1 MDKIVIYDTETTN
14 STIWG
19 SIIEVGAVVVDKNL
33 REIGKLNIRGRMPEG
48 EVPSAKALLVNSTS
62 IDLLTKGN
70 YSHYDFLGA
79 VENFFSK
86 CAPAMFMGWS
96 NLNFDRRMFHFNF
109 FKGNRYPYATHSSPN
124 SEHDGLHI
132 ARAAQTLNSETL
144 KTELTEA
151 GNPSLALESLSRMQG
166 FDTSASHTAYVDA
179 QNSLKVLRII
189 KDKHKE
195 NWETFLKTSTKTSVE
210 TFLKNEGIYSI
221 FENVKGRNMM
231 YLTSTLH
238 PNHCFHP
245 SYASWGYVWDLR
257 RDPEPLLN
265 LSVNQLRDIL
275 KKYSPKATRV
285 LKTNK
290 APVILDKEFALK
302 QKPYS
307 DLDLETIK
315 KRAQMVRN
323 NENFCKNIQII
334 NREAAEE
341 KEQTKT
347 QEDLLPEEKL
357 YVPKNAAWEWDK
369 ITMTAGNS
377 HYEIKLSQ
385 QPDKIWYFYAP
396 HWKIINDTPEGTI
409 TRKQSEEIKLD
420 IPYYSQ
426 LDNYRDANRTC
437 FSSSCAMLLSGL
449 KKDAISNDDDYIET
463 VFEIGDTTE
472 AWVQLRALEHYGVK
486 AAFRQDGCWED
497 VEELLGK
504 GIPVP
509 LGILHLGDVS
519 NPVGGGHWIVAV
531 GLSSDKKKIL
541 VHDPFGD
548 LDLISGRY
556 LSDNGK
562 YLWYSKENLGP
573 RWMVEAGYS
582 SGWYIKAES

>member
-33 REIGKLNIRGRMPEG
+33 KEIGKLNIRGRMPEG

-124 SEHDGLHI
+124 SENDGLHI

-189 KDKHKE
+189 KEKHKE
-195 NWETFLKTSTKTSVE
+195 NWQTFLKTSTKSSVE
-210 TFLKNEGIYSI
+210 TILKSDGVYSI

-231 YLTSTLH
+231 YLVSTLH
-238 PNHCFHP
+238 PNQCFHP
-245 SYASWGYVWDLR
+245 SYASWGYLWDLR
-257 RDPEPLLN
+257 RDPEPLLD
-265 LSVNQLRDIL
+265 LSVDQLRDTL
-275 KKYSPKATRV
+275 KKFSPKALRV

-290 APVILDKEFALK
+290 APVVLDKEFALK
-302 QKPYS
+302 QKPYV

-315 KRAQMVRN
+315 KRAKLVRN
-323 NENFCKNIQII
+323 NESFCKNIQII

-341 KEQTKT
+341 KEQLKT
-347 QEDLLPEEKL
+347 QEDLLPEETLYEKFIPNKDTALFKTWHSSSWEDKL
-357 YVPKNAAWEWDK
+357 RLLDKFQDKRCCWFGQKIIYQEAPQILPPDLYKNIKSEIARRILSKNKEKWQTVNMAYTEIDYLRDQASNRDDENELK
-369 ITMTAGNS
+369 KLDEINAFIMS
-377 HYEIKLSQ
+377 IEKKYEI
-385 QPDKIWYFYAP
+385 A
-396 HWKIINDTPEGTI
+396 
-409 TRKQSEEIKLD
+409 
-420 IPYYSQ
+420 
-426 LDNYRDANRTC
+426 
-437 FSSSCAMLLSGL
+437 
-449 KKDAISNDDDYIET
+449 
-463 VFEIGDTTE
+463 
-472 AWVQLRALEHYGVK
+472 
-486 AAFRQDGCWED
+486 
-497 VEELLGK
+497 
-504 GIPVP
+504 
-509 LGILHLGDVS
+509 
-519 NPVGGGHWIVAV
+519 
-531 GLSSDKKKIL
+531 
-541 VHDPFGD
+541 
-548 LDLISGRY
+548 
-556 LSDNGK
+556 
-562 YLWYSKENLGP
+562 
-573 RWMVEAGYS
+573 
-582 SGWYIKAES
+582 

>member
-189 KDKHKE
+189 KEKHKE

-265 LSVNQLRDIL
+265 LPVNQLRDIL
-275 KKYSPKATRV
+275 KKYSPKALRV

-302 QKPYS
+302 QKPYL

-347 QEDLLPEEKL
+347 QEDLLPEETLYEKFIPNKDTALFKTWHSSSWEDKL
-357 YVPKNAAWEWDK
+357 RLLEKFQDKRCSWFGQKIIYQEAPQILPPDLYKNIKSEIARRILSKNKEKWQTVNMAYNEIDYLRDQADKRDDK
-369 ITMTAGNS
+369 IELKKLDEINDFIMS
-377 HYEIKLSQ
+377 IEKKYEI
-385 QPDKIWYFYAP
+385 A
-396 HWKIINDTPEGTI
+396 
-409 TRKQSEEIKLD
+409 
-420 IPYYSQ
+420 
-426 LDNYRDANRTC
+426 
-437 FSSSCAMLLSGL
+437 
-449 KKDAISNDDDYIET
+449 
-463 VFEIGDTTE
+463 
-472 AWVQLRALEHYGVK
+472 
-486 AAFRQDGCWED
+486 
-497 VEELLGK
+497 
-504 GIPVP
+504 
-509 LGILHLGDVS
+509 
-519 NPVGGGHWIVAV
+519 
-531 GLSSDKKKIL
+531 
-541 VHDPFGD
+541 
-548 LDLISGRY
+548 
-556 LSDNGK
+556 
-562 YLWYSKENLGP
+562 
-573 RWMVEAGYS
+573 
-582 SGWYIKAES
+582 

>member
-33 REIGKLNIRGRMPEG
+33 KEIGKLNIRGRMPEG

-79 VENFFSK
+79 VENFFTK
-86 CAPAMFMGWS
+86 CAPAMFVGWS

-124 SEHDGLHI
+124 KEHDGLHI

-151 GNPSLALESLSRMQG
+151 GNPSLALEALARMQG
-166 FDTSASHTAYVDA
+166 FDTSQQHTAYHDA
-179 QNSLKVLRII
+179 YTALKVLRII

-195 NWETFLKTSTKTSVE
+195 NWEEFLKTSTKSSVE
-210 TFLKNEGIYSI
+210 TLLKNDGIYSI

-231 YLTSTLH
+231 YLGCSLH
-238 PNHCFHP
+238 PKHSFHP
-245 SYASWGYVWDLR
+245 SYVSWGYLWDCR

-265 LSVNQLRDIL
+265 LPVNQLRDVL
-275 KKYSPKATRV
+275 KKMSPKALRV

-290 APVILDKEFALK
+290 APVVLDKQYALK

-315 KRAQMVRN
+315 KRAHLVRN
-323 NENFCKNIQII
+323 SENFCKNIQTI

-347 QEDLLPEEKL
+347 QEDLLPEETLYEKFIPNKDTALFKTWHSSSWEDKL
-357 YVPKNAAWEWDK
+357 RLLDKFQDKRCSWFGQKIIYQEAPQILPPDLYKNIKSEIARRILSKNKEKWQTVNMAYTEIDYLRDQASNRDDEVELK
-369 ITMTAGNS
+369 KLDEINQFIMS
-377 HYEIKLSQ
+377 IEKKYEI
-385 QPDKIWYFYAP
+385 A
-396 HWKIINDTPEGTI
+396 
-409 TRKQSEEIKLD
+409 
-420 IPYYSQ
+420 
-426 LDNYRDANRTC
+426 
-437 FSSSCAMLLSGL
+437 
-449 KKDAISNDDDYIET
+449 
-463 VFEIGDTTE
+463 
-472 AWVQLRALEHYGVK
+472 
-486 AAFRQDGCWED
+486 
-497 VEELLGK
+497 
-504 GIPVP
+504 
-509 LGILHLGDVS
+509 
-519 NPVGGGHWIVAV
+519 
-531 GLSSDKKKIL
+531 
-541 VHDPFGD
+541 
-548 LDLISGRY
+548 
-556 LSDNGK
+556 
-562 YLWYSKENLGP
+562 
-573 RWMVEAGYS
+573 
-582 SGWYIKAES
+582 

>member
-265 LSVNQLRDIL
+265 LPVNQLRDIL
-275 KKYSPKATRV
+275 KKYSPKDLRV

-290 APVILDKEFALK
+290 SPIILDKQFALK

-307 DLDLETIK
+307 DLDLETIQ
-315 KRAQMVRN
+315 KRAKLVRD

-347 QEDLLPEEKL
+347 QEDLLPEETLYEKFVPNKDTSLFKTWHSSSWEDKL
-357 YVPKNAAWEWDK
+357 RLLDKFTDKRCSWFGQKIIYQEAPQILPPDLYKNIKSEIARRILSKNKEKWQTVNMAYSEIDYLRDQASNRDDEEELK
-369 ITMTAGNS
+369 KLDEINKFIMS
-377 HYEIKLSQ
+377 IEKKYEI
-385 QPDKIWYFYAP
+385 A
-396 HWKIINDTPEGTI
+396 
-409 TRKQSEEIKLD
+409 
-420 IPYYSQ
+420 
-426 LDNYRDANRTC
+426 
-437 FSSSCAMLLSGL
+437 
-449 KKDAISNDDDYIET
+449 
-463 VFEIGDTTE
+463 
-472 AWVQLRALEHYGVK
+472 
-486 AAFRQDGCWED
+486 
-497 VEELLGK
+497 
-504 GIPVP
+504 
-509 LGILHLGDVS
+509 
-519 NPVGGGHWIVAV
+519 
-531 GLSSDKKKIL
+531 
-541 VHDPFGD
+541 
-548 LDLISGRY
+548 
-556 LSDNGK
+556 
-562 YLWYSKENLGP
+562 
-573 RWMVEAGYS
+573 
-582 SGWYIKAES
+582 

>member
-179 QNSLKVLRII
+179 QNSLNVLRII
-189 KDKHKE
+189 KDKHRE

-265 LSVNQLRDIL
+265 LTVNQLRDIF
-275 KKYSPKATRV
+275 KKYSPKPLRV

-347 QEDLLPEEKL
+347 QEDLLPEETLYEKFIPNKDTALFKTWHSSSWEDKL
-357 YVPKNAAWEWDK
+357 RLLDKFQDKRCSWFGQKIIYQEAPQILPPDLYKNIKSEIARRILSKNKEKWQTVNMAYNEIDYLRDQADK
-369 ITMTAGNS
+369 RDDKNELNKLDEINNFIMS
-377 HYEIKLSQ
+377 IEKKYEI
-385 QPDKIWYFYAP
+385 A
-396 HWKIINDTPEGTI
+396 
-409 TRKQSEEIKLD
+409 
-420 IPYYSQ
+420 
-426 LDNYRDANRTC
+426 
-437 FSSSCAMLLSGL
+437 
-449 KKDAISNDDDYIET
+449 
-463 VFEIGDTTE
+463 
-472 AWVQLRALEHYGVK
+472 
-486 AAFRQDGCWED
+486 
-497 VEELLGK
+497 
-504 GIPVP
+504 
-509 LGILHLGDVS
+509 
-519 NPVGGGHWIVAV
+519 
-531 GLSSDKKKIL
+531 
-541 VHDPFGD
+541 
-548 LDLISGRY
+548 
-556 LSDNGK
+556 
-562 YLWYSKENLGP
+562 
-573 RWMVEAGYS
+573 
-582 SGWYIKAES
+582 

>member
-151 GNPSLALESLSRMQG
+151 GNQSLALESLSRMQG

-347 QEDLLPEEKL
+347 QEDLLPEETLYEKFIPNKDTALFKTWHSSSWEDKL
-357 YVPKNAAWEWDK
+357 RLLDKFTDKRCSWFGQKIIYQEAPQILPLDLYKNIKGEIARRILSKNKEKWQTVNMAYNEIDYLRDQADK
-369 ITMTAGNS
+369 RDDKNELNKLDEINDFIMS
-377 HYEIKLSQ
+377 IEKKYEI
-385 QPDKIWYFYAP
+385 A
-396 HWKIINDTPEGTI
+396 
-409 TRKQSEEIKLD
+409 
-420 IPYYSQ
+420 
-426 LDNYRDANRTC
+426 
-437 FSSSCAMLLSGL
+437 
-449 KKDAISNDDDYIET
+449 
-463 VFEIGDTTE
+463 
-472 AWVQLRALEHYGVK
+472 
-486 AAFRQDGCWED
+486 
-497 VEELLGK
+497 
-504 GIPVP
+504 
-509 LGILHLGDVS
+509 
-519 NPVGGGHWIVAV
+519 
-531 GLSSDKKKIL
+531 
-541 VHDPFGD
+541 
-548 LDLISGRY
+548 
-556 LSDNGK
+556 
-562 YLWYSKENLGP
+562 
-573 RWMVEAGYS
+573 
-582 SGWYIKAES
+582 

>member
-1 MDKIVIYDTETTN
+1 
-14 STIWG
+14 
-19 SIIEVGAVVVDKNL
+19 
-33 REIGKLNIRGRMPEG
+33 MPEG

-79 VENFFSK
+79 VENFFTK
-86 CAPAMFMGWS
+86 CAPAVFMGWS

-195 NWETFLKTSTKTSVE
+195 NWDTFLKTSTKTCVE

-231 YLTSTLH
+231 YLTGTLH

-265 LSVNQLRDIL
+265 LPVNQLRDVL
-275 KKYSPKATRV
+275 KKYSPKALRV

-290 APVILDKEFALK
+290 APVVLDKKFASK
-302 QKPYS
+302 EKAYS
-307 DLDLETIK
+307 ELDLETII
-315 KRAQMVRN
+315 KRAKLVRGS
-323 NENFCKNIQII
+323 ENFCKNIQII

-341 KEQTKT
+341 KAQTQT
-347 QEDLLPEEKL
+347 QEALLPEETLYEKFIPNKDTALFKTWHSSSWENKL
-357 YVPKNAAWEWDK
+357 RLLDK
-369 ITMTAGNS
+369 FT
-377 HYEIKLSQ
+377 
-385 QPDKIWYFYAP
+385 DKRCSWFGQ
-396 HWKIINDTPEGTI
+396 KIIYQEAPQILPPDLYKNIKGEIARRILSKNREKWQTIGMAYQEIDT
-409 TRKQSEEIKLD
+409 L
-420 IPYYSQ
+420 
-426 LDNYRDANRTC
+426 RDQASNC
-437 FSSSCAMLLSGL
+437 LLYTSP
-449 KKDAISNDDDYIET
+449 S
-463 VFEIGDTTE
+463 
-472 AWVQLRALEHYGVK
+472 
-486 AAFRQDGCWED
+486 
-497 VEELLGK
+497 
-504 GIPVP
+504 
-509 LGILHLGDVS
+509 
-519 NPVGGGHWIVAV
+519 
-531 GLSSDKKKIL
+531 
-541 VHDPFGD
+541 
-548 LDLISGRY
+548 
-556 LSDNGK
+556 
-562 YLWYSKENLGP
+562 P
-573 RWMVEAGYS
+573 RD
-582 SGWYIKAES
+582 

>member
-33 REIGKLNIRGRMPEG
+33 KEIGKLNIRGRMPEG

-166 FDTSASHTAYVDA
+166 FDTSASHTAYADA

-231 YLTSTLH
+231 YLTGTLH

-265 LSVNQLRDIL
+265 LPVNQLRDIL
-275 KKYSPKATRV
+275 KKYSPKALRV

-290 APVILDKEFALK
+290 APIILDKQFARK

-307 DLDLETIK
+307 DLDLATIQ
-315 KRAQMVRN
+315 KRAKLVRE

-347 QEDLLPEEKL
+347 QEDLLPEETLYEKFIPNKDTALFKTWHSSSWEDKL
-357 YVPKNAAWEWDK
+357 RLLDKFTDKRCSWFGQKIIYQEAPQILPPDLYKNIKSEIARRILSKNKEKWQTVNMAYTEIDYLRDQASNNDNEEELK
-369 ITMTAGNS
+369 KLDEINQFIMS
-377 HYEIKLSQ
+377 IEKKYEI
-385 QPDKIWYFYAP
+385 A
-396 HWKIINDTPEGTI
+396 
-409 TRKQSEEIKLD
+409 
-420 IPYYSQ
+420 
-426 LDNYRDANRTC
+426 
-437 FSSSCAMLLSGL
+437 
-449 KKDAISNDDDYIET
+449 
-463 VFEIGDTTE
+463 
-472 AWVQLRALEHYGVK
+472 
-486 AAFRQDGCWED
+486 
-497 VEELLGK
+497 
-504 GIPVP
+504 
-509 LGILHLGDVS
+509 
-519 NPVGGGHWIVAV
+519 
-531 GLSSDKKKIL
+531 
-541 VHDPFGD
+541 
-548 LDLISGRY
+548 
-556 LSDNGK
+556 
-562 YLWYSKENLGP
+562 
-573 RWMVEAGYS
+573 
-582 SGWYIKAES
+582 

>member
-33 REIGKLNIRGRMPEG
+33 KEIGKLNIRGRMPEG

-79 VENFFSK
+79 VENFFFK

-124 SEHDGLHI
+124 QEHDGLHI
-132 ARAAQTLNSETL
+132 ARAAQTLNSKTL

-238 PNHCFHP
+238 PNYCFHP

-265 LSVNQLRDIL
+265 LPVNQLRDIL
-275 KKYSPKATRV
+275 KKFSPKALRV

-290 APVILDKEFALK
+290 APVILDKQFAFK

-307 DLDLETIK
+307 DLDLETIR

-334 NREAAEE
+334 NRETAEE

-347 QEDLLPEEKL
+347 QEDLLPEETLYEKFIPNKDTALFKTWHSSSWEDKL
-357 YVPKNAAWEWDK
+357 RLLDKFQDKRCSWFGQKIIYQEAPQILPPDLYKNIKSEIARRILSKNKEKWQTVNMAYNEIDYLRDQADKRDDK
-369 ITMTAGNS
+369 IELKKLDEINDFIMS
-377 HYEIKLSQ
+377 IEKKYEI
-385 QPDKIWYFYAP
+385 A
-396 HWKIINDTPEGTI
+396 
-409 TRKQSEEIKLD
+409 
-420 IPYYSQ
+420 
-426 LDNYRDANRTC
+426 
-437 FSSSCAMLLSGL
+437 
-449 KKDAISNDDDYIET
+449 
-463 VFEIGDTTE
+463 
-472 AWVQLRALEHYGVK
+472 
-486 AAFRQDGCWED
+486 
-497 VEELLGK
+497 
-504 GIPVP
+504 
-509 LGILHLGDVS
+509 
-519 NPVGGGHWIVAV
+519 
-531 GLSSDKKKIL
+531 
-541 VHDPFGD
+541 
-548 LDLISGRY
+548 
-556 LSDNGK
+556 
-562 YLWYSKENLGP
+562 
-573 RWMVEAGYS
+573 
-582 SGWYIKAES
+582 

>member
-33 REIGKLNIRGRMPEG
+33 KEIGKLNIRGRMPEG

-70 YSHYDFLGA
+70 YSHYDFLGV

-86 CAPAMFMGWS
+86 CAPAMFIGWS

-265 LSVNQLRDIL
+265 LPINQLRDIL
-275 KKYSPKATRV
+275 KKYSPKALRV

-290 APVILDKEFALK
+290 APVILDKEFALE
-302 QKPYS
+302 QKPYL

-347 QEDLLPEEKL
+347 QEDLLPEETLYEKFIPNKDTALFKTWHSSSWEDKL
-357 YVPKNAAWEWDK
+357 RLLDKFQDKRCSWFGQKIIYQEAPQILPPDLYKNIKSEIARRILSKNKEKWQTVNMAYNEIDYLRDQADK
-369 ITMTAGNS
+369 RDDKNELNKLDEINDFIMS
-377 HYEIKLSQ
+377 IEKKYEI
-385 QPDKIWYFYAP
+385 A
-396 HWKIINDTPEGTI
+396 
-409 TRKQSEEIKLD
+409 
-420 IPYYSQ
+420 
-426 LDNYRDANRTC
+426 
-437 FSSSCAMLLSGL
+437 
-449 KKDAISNDDDYIET
+449 
-463 VFEIGDTTE
+463 
-472 AWVQLRALEHYGVK
+472 
-486 AAFRQDGCWED
+486 
-497 VEELLGK
+497 
-504 GIPVP
+504 
-509 LGILHLGDVS
+509 
-519 NPVGGGHWIVAV
+519 
-531 GLSSDKKKIL
+531 
-541 VHDPFGD
+541 
-548 LDLISGRY
+548 
-556 LSDNGK
+556 
-562 YLWYSKENLGP
+562 
-573 RWMVEAGYS
+573 
-582 SGWYIKAES
+582 

>member
-33 REIGKLNIRGRMPEG
+33 KEIGKLNIRGRMPEG

-265 LSVNQLRDIL
+265 LSVNQLKDIL

-290 APVILDKEFALK
+290 APVILDKEYALK

-347 QEDLLPEEKL
+347 QEDLLPEETLYEKFIPNKDTALFKTWHSSSWEDKL
-357 YVPKNAAWEWDK
+357 RMLDKFTDKRCSWFGQKIIYQEAPQILPPDLYKNIKSEIARRILSKNKEKWQTVNMAYNEIDYLRDQADKRDDK
-369 ITMTAGNS
+369 IELNKLDEINDFIMS
-377 HYEIKLSQ
+377 IEKKYEI
-385 QPDKIWYFYAP
+385 A
-396 HWKIINDTPEGTI
+396 
-409 TRKQSEEIKLD
+409 
-420 IPYYSQ
+420 
-426 LDNYRDANRTC
+426 
-437 FSSSCAMLLSGL
+437 
-449 KKDAISNDDDYIET
+449 
-463 VFEIGDTTE
+463 
-472 AWVQLRALEHYGVK
+472 
-486 AAFRQDGCWED
+486 
-497 VEELLGK
+497 
-504 GIPVP
+504 
-509 LGILHLGDVS
+509 
-519 NPVGGGHWIVAV
+519 
-531 GLSSDKKKIL
+531 
-541 VHDPFGD
+541 
-548 LDLISGRY
+548 
-556 LSDNGK
+556 
-562 YLWYSKENLGP
+562 
-573 RWMVEAGYS
+573 
-582 SGWYIKAES
+582 

>member
-33 REIGKLNIRGRMPEG
+33 NEIGKLNIRGRMPEG

-70 YSHYDFLGA
+70 FSHYDFLGA

-195 NWETFLKTSTKTSVE
+195 NWETFLKTSTKASVE

-265 LSVNQLRDIL
+265 LPVNQLRDIL
-275 KKYSPKATRV
+275 KKYSPKALRV

-302 QKPYS
+302 QKPYL

-323 NENFCKNIQII
+323 NENFSKNIQII

-347 QEDLLPEEKL
+347 QEDLLPEETLYEKFIPNKDTALFKTWHSSSWEDKL
-357 YVPKNAAWEWDK
+357 RLLDKFQDKRCSWFGQKIIYQEAPQILPPDLYKNIKSEIARRILSKNKEKWQTVNMAYNEIDYLRDQADKRDDK
-369 ITMTAGNS
+369 IELKKLDEINDFIMS
-377 HYEIKLSQ
+377 IEKKYEI
-385 QPDKIWYFYAP
+385 A
-396 HWKIINDTPEGTI
+396 
-409 TRKQSEEIKLD
+409 
-420 IPYYSQ
+420 
-426 LDNYRDANRTC
+426 
-437 FSSSCAMLLSGL
+437 
-449 KKDAISNDDDYIET
+449 
-463 VFEIGDTTE
+463 
-472 AWVQLRALEHYGVK
+472 
-486 AAFRQDGCWED
+486 
-497 VEELLGK
+497 
-504 GIPVP
+504 
-509 LGILHLGDVS
+509 
-519 NPVGGGHWIVAV
+519 
-531 GLSSDKKKIL
+531 
-541 VHDPFGD
+541 
-548 LDLISGRY
+548 
-556 LSDNGK
+556 
-562 YLWYSKENLGP
+562 
-573 RWMVEAGYS
+573 
-582 SGWYIKAES
+582 

>member
-33 REIGKLNIRGRMPEG
+33 KEIGKLNIRGRMPEG

-79 VENFFSK
+79 VENFFTK
-86 CAPAMFMGWS
+86 CAPAVFMGWS

-195 NWETFLKTSTKTSVE
+195 NWDTFLKTSTKTSVE

-231 YLTSTLH
+231 YLTGTLH

-265 LSVNQLRDIL
+265 LPVNQLRDVL
-275 KKYSPKATRV
+275 KKYSPKALRV

-290 APVILDKEFALK
+290 APVILDKQFALK

-307 DLDLETIK
+307 EIDLATIQ
-315 KRAQMVRN
+315 KRAKLVRE

-347 QEDLLPEEKL
+347 QEDLLPEETLYEKFIPNKDPALFKTWHSSSWEDKL
-357 YVPKNAAWEWDK
+357 RLLDKFQDKRCSWFGQKIIYQEAPQILPPDLYKNIKSEIARRILSKNKEKWQTVNMAYTEIDYLRDQASNRDDEEELK
-369 ITMTAGNS
+369 KLDEINEFIMS
-377 HYEIKLSQ
+377 IEKKYEI
-385 QPDKIWYFYAP
+385 A
-396 HWKIINDTPEGTI
+396 
-409 TRKQSEEIKLD
+409 
-420 IPYYSQ
+420 
-426 LDNYRDANRTC
+426 
-437 FSSSCAMLLSGL
+437 
-449 KKDAISNDDDYIET
+449 
-463 VFEIGDTTE
+463 
-472 AWVQLRALEHYGVK
+472 
-486 AAFRQDGCWED
+486 
-497 VEELLGK
+497 
-504 GIPVP
+504 
-509 LGILHLGDVS
+509 
-519 NPVGGGHWIVAV
+519 
-531 GLSSDKKKIL
+531 
-541 VHDPFGD
+541 
-548 LDLISGRY
+548 
-556 LSDNGK
+556 
-562 YLWYSKENLGP
+562 
-573 RWMVEAGYS
+573 
-582 SGWYIKAES
+582 

>member
-19 SIIEVGAVVVDKNL
+19 SIIEVGAVVVDKDL
-33 REIGKLNIRGRMPEG
+33 KEIGKLNIRGRMPEG

-86 CAPAMFMGWS
+86 CASAMFMGWS

-132 ARAAQTLNSETL
+132 ARAAQTINSETL

-151 GNPSLALESLSRMQG
+151 GNPSLALESLSRIQG

-189 KDKHKE
+189 KDKHRE
-195 NWETFLKTSTKTSVE
+195 NWETFLKTSTKASVE
-210 TFLKNEGIYSI
+210 TFLKSEGIYSI

-265 LSVNQLRDIL
+265 LPVNQLRDVL
-275 KKYSPKATRV
+275 KKYSPKALRV

-290 APVILDKEFALK
+290 APVILDKDFALK

-307 DLDLETIK
+307 DLDLETIE
-315 KRAQMVRN
+315 KRAQMVRTS
-323 NENFCKNIQII
+323 ENFCKNIQII
-334 NREAAEE
+334 NRETAEE

-347 QEDLLPEEKL
+347 QEDLLPEETLYEKFIPNKDTALFKTWHGSSWEDKL
-357 YVPKNAAWEWDK
+357 RLLDKFTDKRCSWFGQKIIYQEAPQILPPDLYKNIKSEIARRILSKNKEKWQTVNMAYNEIDYLRDQADKRDDK
-369 ITMTAGNS
+369 IELKKLDEINDFIMS
-377 HYEIKLSQ
+377 IEKKYEI
-385 QPDKIWYFYAP
+385 A
-396 HWKIINDTPEGTI
+396 
-409 TRKQSEEIKLD
+409 
-420 IPYYSQ
+420 
-426 LDNYRDANRTC
+426 
-437 FSSSCAMLLSGL
+437 
-449 KKDAISNDDDYIET
+449 
-463 VFEIGDTTE
+463 
-472 AWVQLRALEHYGVK
+472 
-486 AAFRQDGCWED
+486 
-497 VEELLGK
+497 
-504 GIPVP
+504 
-509 LGILHLGDVS
+509 
-519 NPVGGGHWIVAV
+519 
-531 GLSSDKKKIL
+531 
-541 VHDPFGD
+541 
-548 LDLISGRY
+548 
-556 LSDNGK
+556 
-562 YLWYSKENLGP
+562 
-573 RWMVEAGYS
+573 
-582 SGWYIKAES
+582 

>member
-33 REIGKLNIRGRMPEG
+33 KEIGKLNIRGRMPEG

-189 KDKHKE
+189 KEKHKE
-195 NWETFLKTSTKTSVE
+195 NWQTFLKTSTKSSVE
-210 TFLKNEGIYSI
+210 TILKSDGVYSI

-231 YLTSTLH
+231 YLVSTLH
-238 PNHCFHP
+238 PNQCFHP
-245 SYASWGYVWDLR
+245 SYASWGYLWDLR
-257 RDPEPLLN
+257 RDPEPLLD
-265 LSVNQLRDIL
+265 LSVDQLRETL
-275 KKYSPKATRV
+275 KKFSPKALRV

-290 APVILDKEFALK
+290 APVVCDKEFALK
-302 QKPYS
+302 QKPYT
-307 DLDLETIK
+307 DLNLETIK
-315 KRAQMVRN
+315 KRSQLVRN

-341 KEQTKT
+341 KNQMKT
-347 QEDLLPEEKL
+347 QEDLLPEETLYEKFIPNKDTALFKTWHSSSWEDKL
-357 YVPKNAAWEWDK
+357 RLLDKFQDKRCCWFGQKIIFQEAPQILPPDLYKNIKSEIARRILSKNKEKWQTVNMAYTEIDYLRDQASNNDDENELRK
-369 ITMTAGNS
+369 LDEINAFIMS
-377 HYEIKLSQ
+377 IEKKYEI
-385 QPDKIWYFYAP
+385 A
-396 HWKIINDTPEGTI
+396 
-409 TRKQSEEIKLD
+409 
-420 IPYYSQ
+420 
-426 LDNYRDANRTC
+426 
-437 FSSSCAMLLSGL
+437 
-449 KKDAISNDDDYIET
+449 
-463 VFEIGDTTE
+463 
-472 AWVQLRALEHYGVK
+472 
-486 AAFRQDGCWED
+486 
-497 VEELLGK
+497 
-504 GIPVP
+504 
-509 LGILHLGDVS
+509 
-519 NPVGGGHWIVAV
+519 
-531 GLSSDKKKIL
+531 
-541 VHDPFGD
+541 
-548 LDLISGRY
+548 
-556 LSDNGK
+556 
-562 YLWYSKENLGP
+562 
-573 RWMVEAGYS
+573 
-582 SGWYIKAES
+582 

>member
-33 REIGKLNIRGRMPEG
+33 KELGKLNIRGRMPEG

-86 CAPAMFMGWS
+86 CTPAMFMGWS

-124 SEHDGLHI
+124 QEHDGLHI

-144 KTELTEA
+144 KTELTQA

-210 TFLKNEGIYSI
+210 TFLKSEGIYSI

-238 PNHCFHP
+238 PDHIFHP

-275 KKYSPKATRV
+275 KKYSPKALRV

-302 QKPYS
+302 QKPYL

-323 NENFCKNIQII
+323 SENFSKNIQII
-334 NREAAEE
+334 NREVAEE

-347 QEDLLPEEKL
+347 QEDLLPEETLYEKFIPNKDTALFKTWHSSSWEDKL
-357 YVPKNAAWEWDK
+357 RLLDKFQDKRCSWFGQKIIYQEAPQILPPDLYKNIKSEIARRILSKNKEKWQTVNMAYNEIDYLRDQADKRDDK
-369 ITMTAGNS
+369 IELNKLDEINDFIMS
-377 HYEIKLSQ
+377 IEKKYEI
-385 QPDKIWYFYAP
+385 A
-396 HWKIINDTPEGTI
+396 
-409 TRKQSEEIKLD
+409 
-420 IPYYSQ
+420 
-426 LDNYRDANRTC
+426 
-437 FSSSCAMLLSGL
+437 
-449 KKDAISNDDDYIET
+449 
-463 VFEIGDTTE
+463 
-472 AWVQLRALEHYGVK
+472 
-486 AAFRQDGCWED
+486 
-497 VEELLGK
+497 
-504 GIPVP
+504 
-509 LGILHLGDVS
+509 
-519 NPVGGGHWIVAV
+519 
-531 GLSSDKKKIL
+531 
-541 VHDPFGD
+541 
-548 LDLISGRY
+548 
-556 LSDNGK
+556 
-562 YLWYSKENLGP
+562 
-573 RWMVEAGYS
+573 
-582 SGWYIKAES
+582 

>member
-265 LSVNQLRDIL
+265 LTVNQLRDIF
-275 KKYSPKATRV
+275 KKYSPKPLRV

-315 KRAQMVRN
+315 RRAQMVRN

-347 QEDLLPEEKL
+347 QEDLLPEETLYEKFIPNKDTALFKTWHSSSWEDKL
-357 YVPKNAAWEWDK
+357 RLLDKFQDKRCSWFGQKIIYQEAPQILPPDLYKNIKSEIARRILSKNKEKWQTVNMAYNEIDYLRDQADK
-369 ITMTAGNS
+369 RDDKNELNKLDEINDFIMS
-377 HYEIKLSQ
+377 IEKKYEI
-385 QPDKIWYFYAP
+385 A
-396 HWKIINDTPEGTI
+396 
-409 TRKQSEEIKLD
+409 
-420 IPYYSQ
+420 
-426 LDNYRDANRTC
+426 
-437 FSSSCAMLLSGL
+437 
-449 KKDAISNDDDYIET
+449 
-463 VFEIGDTTE
+463 
-472 AWVQLRALEHYGVK
+472 
-486 AAFRQDGCWED
+486 
-497 VEELLGK
+497 
-504 GIPVP
+504 
-509 LGILHLGDVS
+509 
-519 NPVGGGHWIVAV
+519 
-531 GLSSDKKKIL
+531 
-541 VHDPFGD
+541 
-548 LDLISGRY
+548 
-556 LSDNGK
+556 
-562 YLWYSKENLGP
+562 
-573 RWMVEAGYS
+573 
-582 SGWYIKAES
+582 